1 MEKYTSEMI
10 KDLTAKIIGIATAMK
25 MIVDE
30 SDGRLSPEVVKRILV
45 DVLDVR
51 MDAILILD
59 RLRGWEYAAFDV
71 ILTQEVKKSL
81 EKRIHEDDET

>member
-10 KDLTAKIIGIATAMK
+10 KEVATKIIGITTAMNV
-25 MIVDE
+25 IVDE
-30 SDGRLSPEVVKRILV
+30 SDGKLSPETVKKILW
-45 DVLDVR
+45 DMLDVR
-51 MDAILILD
+51 TDAILILN

-81 EKRIHEDDET
+81 ENRIREDEET

>member
-10 KDLTAKIIGIATAMK
+10 KEIATKIIGIATAMN
-25 MIVDE
+25 MIVDNT
-30 SDGRLSPEVVKRILV
+30 DGRLSPETVKRILS
-45 DVLDVR
+45 DLLDVR
-51 MDAILILD
+51 TDAVLILN

-81 EKRIHEDDET
+81 ENRIHEDEET

>member
-10 KDLTAKIIGIATAMK
+10 KELSTKIIAIATAANV
-25 MIVDE
+25 IVDE
-30 SDGRLSPEVVKRILV
+30 SDGRLSPKTVKQMLK
-45 DVLDVR
+45 DMLDVR
-51 MDAILILD
+51 TDAILILN
-59 RLRGWEYAAFDV
+59 RLRGWEFAAFDV